1 LNYWNRYIVYTSI
14 GNGKEL
20 EKERSENAKL
30 EGLKASYQ
38 EKVSHPKDEYLP
50 MRLSL
55 EFNY

>member
-1 LNYWNRYIVYTSI
+1 VYTSI
-14 GNGKEL
+14 GDGKEL